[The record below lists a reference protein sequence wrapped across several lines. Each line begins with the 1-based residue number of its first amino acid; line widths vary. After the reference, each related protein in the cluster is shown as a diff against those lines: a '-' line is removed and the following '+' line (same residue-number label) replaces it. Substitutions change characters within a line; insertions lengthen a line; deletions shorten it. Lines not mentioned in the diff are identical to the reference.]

1 MTLYGKKQGQASIDA
16 INAAAK
22 KRREAKAAAKAKAD
36 AANAPG
42 VLDKISGWLGK
53 DETTG
58 QQLQKKC
65 DGGIITSDEKKKA
78 KLKALKALGNK

>member
-22 KRREAKAAAKAKAD
+22 KRREAKAAAEAK
-36 AANAPG
+36 ANAPS